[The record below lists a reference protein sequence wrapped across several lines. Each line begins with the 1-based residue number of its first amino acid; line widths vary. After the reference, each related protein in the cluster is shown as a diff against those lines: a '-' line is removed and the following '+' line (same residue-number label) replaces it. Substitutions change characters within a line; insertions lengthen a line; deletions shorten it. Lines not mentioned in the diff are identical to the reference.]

1 VKYAGVHV
9 LPLGPRDPSVPAY
22 EWLSA
27 ALREEILAGR
37 LRPGARLPSTRV
49 MASHY
54 ALSRGTVIS
63 AYDQLRSEGYVDGT
77 VGSGTYVNHVLP
89 DDLLHVSRR
98 ADVKPATPDGTRTY
112 RLSSFARRLRPFPV
126 GEPRAAR
133 AFYPNHPAVDLF
145 PTTLWAQVVAR
156 RARMAST
163 KALLGCGPM
172 GHQPL
177 REAIAEYLRT
187 ARGARCTADQVA
199 VVSGVQEALDLLGR
213 VLLEPGDR
221 VCMESPGYVGAALV
235 FRALGARVAPIAV
248 DAEGMRVPDPR
259 AREARLAYIT
269 PGHQFPLGMTMSL
282 PRRLE
287 LLEWAR
293 ATGALIVEDDYDSE
307 YRYSGRPIPALQGLD
322 QHGLVA
328 LVGSFSKVLF
338 PSLRLGYLV
347 VPPDLVDVI
356 ASAKS
361 VATRYAPVL
370 DQAILCDFITGGH
383 FGRHLRRMR
392 EVYAER
398 RGVLF
403 EEAERH
409 LNGLLEITGVEA
421 GLQTAG
427 WLAPG
432 ITGVAAARAAAA
444 QQVDVVPLSQYDLR
458 PSSREGLQ
466 LGFAAVDAHEI
477 RRGVRGLAL
486 ALETG
491 AGRHASHA

>member
-1 VKYAGVHV
+1 MAKYARIHV
-9 LPLGPRDPSVPAY
+9 LPLGPRDPSAPAY

-49 MASHY
+49 MASQCG
-54 ALSRGTVIS
+54 LSRGTVIS
-63 AYDQLRSEGYVDGT
+63 AYEQLRSEGYVEGA
-77 VGSGTYVNHVLP
+77 VGSGTYVNGVLP

-98 ADVKPATPDGTRTY
+98 PDVRPAPRGTRTY

-126 GEPRAAR
+126 GEPRTVR
-133 AFYPNHPAVDLF
+133 AFYPNQPAVDLF
-145 PTTLWAQVVAR
+145 PTALWGQVVAR
-156 RARMAST
+156 RARMASA

-172 GHQPL
+172 GHRPL
-177 REAIAEYLRT
+177 REAIAEYLRA

-213 VLLEPGDR
+213 VMLEPGDR
-221 VCMESPGYVGAALV
+221 VCVESPGYVGATLV
-235 FRALGARVAPIAV
+235 FRALGARVAPVAV

-259 AREARLAYIT
+259 ARDARLVYVT

-293 ATGALIVEDDYDSE
+293 TTGALIVEDDYDSE
-307 YRYSGRPIPALQGLD
+307 FRYSGRPIPALQGLD

-356 ASAKS
+356 AAAKS
-361 VATRYAPVL
+361 VANRYAPVL
-370 DQAILCDFITGGH
+370 DQAILCDFITAGH

-392 EVYAER
+392 EVYADR
-398 RGVLF
+398 RGVLL
-403 EEAERH
+403 EEAERR
-409 LNGLLEITGVEA
+409 LNGLLEIAGVEA

-432 ITGVAAARAAAA
+432 ITGVAATRAAAA
-444 QQVDVVPLSQYDLR
+444 QQVDVVPLSAYDLR

-466 LGFAAVDAHEI
+466 LGFAAVDPHEI

-486 ALETG
+486 ALETE
-491 AGRHASHA
+491 ARRHRPRA